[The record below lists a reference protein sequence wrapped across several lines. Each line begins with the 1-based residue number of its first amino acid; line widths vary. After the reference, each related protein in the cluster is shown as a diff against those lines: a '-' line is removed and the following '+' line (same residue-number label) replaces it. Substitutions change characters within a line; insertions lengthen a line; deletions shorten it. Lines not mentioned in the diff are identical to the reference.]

1 MDGEKTCETCRH
13 FRRHYVKKGA
23 ELVHTH
29 QAGPLRRT
37 PHPVQADGYA
47 RLPPLL
53 RGAEKGRLNVQP
65 PFFQALSLARGRVTV
80 KVEPLPTALSS
91 VRVPP

>member
-13 FRRHYVKKGA
+13 FRRHYVKRGRNWYIPIK
-23 ELVHTH
+23 
-29 QAGPLRRT
+29 LRRT

>member
-1 MDGEKTCETCRH
+1 MMNKVVDFLQANPVQYLGTIGRDGKAKC
-13 FRRHYVKKGA
+13 
-23 ELVHTH
+23 H

-65 PFFQALSLARGRVTV
+65 PFFQALFKAFRRQLRHQDATAGR
-80 KVEPLPTALSS
+80 L
-91 VRVPP
+91 